1 MTITRSFSV
10 GQFVIAAIAMAMV
23 VVASNYLVQFPV
35 QGTLGGINLA
45 DLLTWGAFTYPAA
58 FLVTDLTN
66 RRFGPNPARLVV
78 AAGFVVAVVLSI
90 LLSTPR
96 IAIASGSAFLVAQ
109 LLDVTVFNR
118 LRRASWWKA
127 PFASSL
133 LGSVIDTLLFFS
145 IAFSGAIAVMLGYH
159 DAFAVETAPLLGVFA
174 LEVPRW
180 MSWAMGDFAVK
191 MLVAVFLLAPYRIL
205 LGLLPPMPKANAA

>member
-1 MTITRSFSV
+1 MTVTRSFSV
-10 GQFVIAAIAMAMV
+10 GQFAIAVAAMAVV

-35 QGTLGGINLA
+35 RGHLGAINLA

-66 RRFGPNPARLVV
+66 RKFGPNPARLVV
-78 AAGFVVAVVLSI
+78 MVGFVLAVALSI

-96 IAIASGSAFLVAQ
+96 IAAASGAAFLVAQ

-118 LRRASWWKA
+118 LRRLSWWKA

-133 LGSVIDTLLFFS
+133 IGSVIDTVLFFS
-145 IAFSGAIAVMLGYH
+145 IAFSGVLAVLLGYY

-174 LEVPRW
+174 AEVPRW
-180 MSWAMGDFAVK
+180 ISWAIGDFSVK
-191 MLVAVFLLAPYRIL
+191 ILVAVFLLAPYRIL
-205 LGLLPPMPKANAA
+205 LGLLVPMPKGAAA

>member
-1 MTITRSFSV
+1 M
-10 GQFVIAAIAMAMV
+10 GQFAIAVAAMAVV

-35 QGTLGGINLA
+35 QGHLGALNLA

-66 RRFGPNPARLVV
+66 RKFGPNPARLVV
-78 AAGFVVAVVLSI
+78 AVGFVFAVALSI

-96 IAIASGSAFLVAQ
+96 IAAASGSAFLVAQ

-118 LRRASWWKA
+118 LRRLSWWKA

-133 LGSVIDTLLFFS
+133 IGSVIDTVLFFS
-145 IAFSGAIAVMLGYH
+145 IAFSGAFAVLLGYY

-174 LEVPRW
+174 AEVPRW
-180 MSWAMGDFAVK
+180 ISWAVGDFSVK
-191 MLVAVFLLAPYRIL
+191 ILVAVFLLAPYRIL
-205 LGLLPPMPKANAA
+205 LGLLVPMPKGAAV

>member
-1 MTITRSFSV
+1 MGHF
-10 GQFVIAAIAMAMV
+10 AIAVAAMAVV

-35 QGTLGGINLA
+35 QGTLGAINLA

-66 RRFGPNPARLVV
+66 RKFGPNPARLVV
-78 AAGFVVAVVLSI
+78 AVGFVLAVALSI

-96 IAIASGSAFLVAQ
+96 IAVASGSAFLVAQ

-118 LRRASWWKA
+118 LRRLSWWKA

-133 LGSVIDTLLFFS
+133 FGSVIDTLLFFS
-145 IAFSGAIAVMLGYH
+145 IAFSGAIAVLLGYY
-159 DAFAVETAPLLGVFA
+159 DDFAVQSAPLLGVFA
-174 LEVPRW
+174 PEVPRW
-180 MSWAMGDFAVK
+180 ISWAVGDFSVK
-191 MLVAVFLLAPYRIL
+191 ILVAIFLLAPYRIL
-205 LGLLPPMPKANAA
+205 LGFLVPLPKRSVA